1 MTRLKIALMA
11 GGDSPEREIAL
22 QSAAQIESALD
33 HEKYDITVIDL
44 HHRDWHYTAPDGRQW
59 QVDKNDFSLTV
70 EGERKVFDYALI
82 IIHGTP
88 GEDGRLQGYLD
99 MMGVPYS
106 SCSMTS
112 SVITFDKVTTKRT
125 VAGRGINL
133 AREIFLCKGETADP
147 DEVIAE
153 FGLPLFIKP
162 NASGS
167 SFGVTK
173 VHTRD
178 EVLPAVEAA
187 FAQSDEVLIEECIEG
202 REMGCGMM
210 VAGGREYL
218 FPITEIV
225 SKKDFFDYQAKY
237 TEGYSDEI
245 TPAQI
250 APEIAE
256 ELHRMT
262 RIAYKAC
269 RCSGV
274 VRVDFIV
281 TPEGKPYMIEI
292 NSIPGMSAG
301 SIVPKQAKA
310 MGMTLGEM
318 FEIVSAD
325 LLRECFACD
334 IAACKGICC
343 VEGNAGAPLEAEEVD
358 ILEREYEA
366 YKPYMTP
373 EGIEAVERQGF
384 MVVDE
389 DGDLTTPLV
398 DDAECAYTYRENGI
412 TLCAVEKAWLEGK
425 TAFRK
430 PISCHLYPIRLMR
443 FSNGTVGL
451 NYHRW
456 SVCAPARECGR
467 KLGIPVYKALREP
480 IVRRFG
486 EEFYKA
492 LEAAEELIRQQ

>member
-22 QSAAQIESALD
+22 QSAAQIEAALD

-44 HHRDWHYTAPDGRQW
+44 HHRDWHYTAPDGQQW
-59 QVDKNDFSLTV
+59 QVDKNDFSLTADGV
-70 EGERKVFDYALI
+70 RKVFDYALI

-88 GEDGRLQGYLD
+88 GEDGKLQGYLD
-99 MMGVPYS
+99 MMGIPYS

-112 SVITFDKVTTKRT
+112 SVITFDKITTKRT

-133 AREIFLCKGETADP
+133 AREIFLCKGETVDP
-147 DEVIAE
+147 DKVVAE

-178 EVLPAVEAA
+178 QVLPAVEAA
-187 FAQSDEVLIEECIEG
+187 FAQSEEVLIEECIAG

-210 VAGGREYL
+210 VAGGKEYR

-245 TPAQI
+245 TPADI
-250 APEIAE
+250 APELAE
-256 ELHRMT
+256 ELHRMART
-262 RIAYKAC
+262 AYKAC

-318 FEIVSAD
+318 FDLIIAD
-325 LLRECFACD
+325 TC
-334 IAACKGICC
+334 
-343 VEGNAGAPLEAEEVD
+343 
-358 ILEREYEA
+358 
-366 YKPYMTP
+366 
-373 EGIEAVERQGF
+373 
-384 MVVDE
+384 
-389 DGDLTTPLV
+389 
-398 DDAECAYTYRENGI
+398 
-412 TLCAVEKAWLEGK
+412 
-425 TAFRK
+425 RK
-430 PISCHLYPIRLMR
+430 
-443 FSNGTVGL
+443 
-451 NYHRW
+451 
-456 SVCAPARECGR
+456 
-467 KLGIPVYKALREP
+467 
-480 IVRRFG
+480 
-486 EEFYKA
+486 
-492 LEAAEELIRQQ
+492 

>member
-11 GGDSPEREIAL
+11 GGDSPERGIAL
-22 QSAAQIESALD
+22 QSAAQIEAALD
-33 HEKYDITVIDL
+33 HTKYDITVIDL
-44 HHRDWHYTAPDGRQW
+44 HHRDWHYTAPDGREW

-70 EGERKVFDYALI
+70 EGERKAFDYALI

-88 GEDGRLQGYLD
+88 GEDGKLQGYLD

-112 SVITFDKVTTKRT
+112 SVITFDKITTKRT

-147 DEVIAE
+147 DRVVAE

-178 EVLPAVEAA
+178 EVLPAIEAA
-187 FAQSDEVLIEECIEG
+187 FAQSDEVLIEECIAG

-245 TPAQI
+245 TPADI

-262 RIAYKAC
+262 RIAYRAC

-281 TPEGKPYMIEI
+281 TPEGKPYLIEI
-292 NSIPGMSAG
+292 DD
-301 SIVPKQAKA
+301 K
-310 MGMTLGEM
+310 
-318 FEIVSAD
+318 IVSAD

-334 IAACKGICC
+334 IAKCKGICC
-343 VEGNAGAPLEAEEVD
+343 VEGNAGAPLEAEEVG
-358 ILEREYEA
+358 ILEREYAA

-384 MVVDE
+384 MVIDE

-398 DDAECAYTYRENGI
+398 GDAECAYTYQENGI
-412 TLCAVEKAWLEGK
+412 TLCAIEKAWLEGK

-430 PISCHLYPIRLMR
+430 PISCHLYPIRVVR
-443 FSNGTVGL
+443 FSNGTAGL

-467 KLGIPVYKALREP
+467 RLGIPVYKALREP

-492 LEAAEELIRQQ
+492 LEAAEEFIRQQ